1 MVATVPHVN
10 FQSSKPKGLRAQTAL
25 SVPIEGKCFFGAV
38 TNWKPVRSDAEAACD
53 SKNGGCQQRARARPS
68 RGTRGR
74 PLGEGTPHRLRVLCA
89 DEIDKFAAG
98 FDELNAAIRAYS
110 EKLERWQKTTIEHIR
125 SMSAADF
132 P

>member
-1 MVATVPHVN
+1 MEGA
-10 FQSSKPKGLRAQTAL
+10 SSAHGHGRH
-25 SVPIEGKCFFGAV
+25 GA
-38 TNWKPVRSDAEAACD
+38 P
-53 SKNGGCQQRARARPS
+53 
-68 RGTRGR
+68 RGR